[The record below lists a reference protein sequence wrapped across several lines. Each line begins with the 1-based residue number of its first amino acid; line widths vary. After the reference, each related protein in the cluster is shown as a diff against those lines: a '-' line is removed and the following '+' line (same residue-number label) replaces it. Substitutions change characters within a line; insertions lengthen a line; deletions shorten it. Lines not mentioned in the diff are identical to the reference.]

1 MGTPAAAPLLDSTS
15 HEGTHTEAQASAL
28 PRAVLDGI
36 QKLTDE
42 HAIDLNEDAR
52 RALQHV
58 SVGEAERI
66 LKRTCELAEQGDLF
80 NADGFVVSTCWTQP
94 RDSHLHGP
102 EWSTEHFRRGQLPV
116 QEDSSTSTNG
126 AEGDGRPTTTS
137 PADVEPRGED
147 PKSESAAWSRAA
159 KQVMSEYN
167 ESSCDAPVAHRHS
180 LVDSNASTEDW
191 GDASSRSRVA
201 SSWSNDSYCSNCEPS
216 SSLLASTASLIAA
229 STPSRTGPRM
239 HLGVADQLLI
249 DTQVRCL
256 RQSQRDAKVW
266 AYLYL
271 LKSVCWLGVATAIS
285 VISGLLFF
293 RASSAGGSS
302 SYMLYYVIWVPLGII
317 TAVFMRVRNAFGEAW
332 DYWHQGTRVHII
344 LRSNENHAEFRA
356 VGRYLEDCGVMCF
369 NARLQIAQDEDD
381 VEEVHLNWSPWA
393 RSFLKYACVHG
404 MSGEA
409 SSIEFRTFCPGRWFP
424 CLCRSGHGHF
434 EAHYEK
440 AHDDA
445 YEGSTWRGTNR
456 YGGDRSHDTIVI
468 SVPNHQAEYM
478 ENFFLH
484 AHMNYI
490 TPRSTRV
497 EVYSA
502 APGAE
507 TPGASTV
514 AWEFMQYIPPMAQ
527 ERTGRFTYVP
537 GPAFTMI
544 EEEYRRVVTILNES
558 LTVLVTGASRAGKSA
573 LVNALAH
580 RLSLPIYNLN
590 LKAKYLTDGGI
601 DALFS
606 YRAIKHRP
614 VLVHIEEFAMMFQET
629 LLTPSDGTGG
639 EPLAGQRYEG
649 LQQNSSSLHCS
660 DLLKLFDQSG
670 TTSPKRIVFVLTC
683 IELPEQFDRIRELQP
698 LLARGRIQHYRIEE
712 PTEEVIAQF
721 VLQYFYP
728 EPKRQ
733 TLSATDRE
741 KLLSYVAQM
750 KQRLGGDFKNW
761 HAVVKYAEEIP
772 IGA

>member
-1 MGTPAAAPLLDSTS
+1 MVTPAAAPLL
-15 HEGTHTEAQASAL
+15 EAESQEVVVTPAAAPVFEAASQEVAVAEDGAAAL
-28 PRAVLDGI
+28 PRTVLDGI

-42 HAIDLNEDAR
+42 HAIDLNEDSR
-52 RALQHV
+52 RALHHV
-58 SVGEAERI
+58 SVSEAERI
-66 LKRTCELAEQGDLF
+66 LQRTCELAEQGNLF
-80 NADGFVVSTCWTQP
+80 NADGFIVSTCWKHP
-94 RDSHLHGP
+94 RESHPQSLQGQDWSRSTSGCHSHADSWSAGSATNSAADEEPQAEELP
-102 EWSTEHFRRGQLPV
+102 REPSTWST
-116 QEDSSTSTNG
+116 
-126 AEGDGRPTTTS
+126 
-137 PADVEPRGED
+137 
-147 PKSESAAWSRAA
+147 AA
-159 KQVMSEYN
+159 KEVVIEY
-167 ESSCDAPVAHRHS
+167 SGSRS

-191 GDASSRSRVA
+191 GDASTRSHLD
-201 SSWSNDSYCSNCEPS
+201 SSFSYDSFSGGIS
-216 SSLLASTASLIAA
+216 SSLLASTASLVAA
-229 STPSRTGPRM
+229 SRPSQTGPRM
-239 HLGVADQLLI
+239 HLGVTDQLLI

-256 RQSQRDAKVW
+256 RQSQRDARVW

-271 LKSVCWLGVATAIS
+271 LKAFSWLVLAI
-285 VISGLLFF
+285 VITVVSALLFF

-317 TAVFMRVRNAFGEAW
+317 TAVFMRVRGAFGEAW
-332 DYWHQGTRVHII
+332 DYWNQGTRTHII

-404 MSGEA
+404 DSGEA
-409 SSIEFRTFCPGRWFP
+409 SSIEFRTFCPGRWLP
-424 CLCRSGHGHF
+424 CLCRSCHGHF
-434 EAHYEK
+434 EVHYEK
-440 AHDDA
+440 GHDDC
-445 YEGSTWRGTNR
+445 YDGSTWRGTNR

-468 SVPNHQAEYM
+468 SCADHQAEYI

-484 AHMNYI
+484 AHMNYT

-507 TPGASTV
+507 NAGVSSV
-514 AWEFMQYIPPMAQ
+514 SWEFMQYIPPMAQ

-537 GPAFTMI
+537 GPAFSMI
-544 EEEYRRVVTILNES
+544 EEEYRRVVSIGNES

-590 LKAKYLTDGGI
+590 LKAKYLIDGGI

-629 LLTPSDGTGG
+629 LAPPSDGPGG
-639 EPLAGQRYEG
+639 ESAAGQRYEG
-649 LQQNSSSLHCS
+649 LQSGSSLRCS

-698 LLARGRIQHYRIEE
+698 LLARGRITHYRMEQ
-712 PTEEVIAQF
+712 PTEEMIAQF
-721 VLQYFYP
+721 VLQYFFP
-728 EPKRQ
+728 EPKREA
-733 TLSATDRE
+733 LSAADRT
-741 KLLSYVAQM
+741 KLLSYVATM

-761 HAVVKYAEEIP
+761 HAIVKYAEEIP
-772 IGA
+772 IGT